1 MTLRHGKMRFGLPSV
16 TYTNIGLNSQE
27 MTDYTRLKFRTFL
40 DLMIKNSISGKRVK
54 LVKHVDRYIVS
65 MKEGRLIY
73 KDKELVSVIIFGYDT
88 IEEKE
93 KEK

>member
-1 MTLRHGKMRFGLPSV
+1 MKSKQIISNAAKVLEAAQK
-16 TYTNIGLNSQE
+16 LNSQE